1 MTARHWVRRWG
12 PRGVALA
19 VTGIGLYVVAPSLLA
34 MLDAWPQL
42 ETVRPGWF
50 VLLAALEVGSFACLW
65 ALTHI
70 ALSQPRHARRSHGP
84 AAARPGT
91 PAHAGPRRRRA
102 RSVPWTDVAGSQLVG
117 NAASRVLPGGAATG
131 TVVQARVLVSS
142 GQPAALVASA
152 LTAVG
157 LVTTGVLATLPVL
170 TVPAVLIGPPPA
182 HQLQLGLL
190 VSLIV
195 AVVVVGVGV
204 LALTVPRIVVA
215 LGFAVGGLLH
225 LVRVPVTAV
234 GVALGVARQR
244 ARVKAAFLGR
254 WWRAVMAAS
263 AHRMLDYA
271 ALVAALV
278 AVGAHVRPS
287 LVLLA
292 YVVAM
297 VLGMVPL
304 TPGGLGFVETGL
316 TGALVLAGVN
326 ADAAVLAT
334 LLYRLVSFWMP
345 IPAGALAWAGL
356 AVNRSGAAGS
366 LGSAGKRET
375 GAHAA

>member
-84 AAARPGT
+84 AAARPST